1 MLLYGRRRIGQ
12 RLKVGEK
19 RAERVLGVHGSC
31 EGLESAFQALVSDEQ
46 LPLSTVCRC

>member
-1 MLLYGRRRIGQ
+1 MSLYGRRRIVQ
-12 RLKVGEK
+12 RLKVGE